1 MRYVAVLV
9 IALTTLAG
17 AARADLAAGFDAYR
31 RGDFATALAELRPL
45 AEAGAPEAQQLLGEM
60 YLHGNG
66 VPADFT
72 TAAEWLRKA
81 ARTGHSQAQLALAGL
96 YANGLGVPQDTGLA
110 YFWMIYAVVGAD
122 GPVRDQAMGSLGH
135 VASQLTAMQKA
146 QIARR
151 AIAAWGR

>member
-1 MRYVAVLV
+1 MRHAAVLV

-31 RGDFATALAELRPL
+31 RGDFATALVELRPL
-45 AEAGAPEAQQLLGEM
+45 AEAGAPEAQHLLGEM
-60 YLHGNG
+60 YLHGSG

-72 TAAEWLRKA
+72 AAAEWLRKA
-81 ARTGHSQAQLALAGL
+81 ARTGHRQAQIALAGL
-96 YANGLGVPQDTGLA
+96 YANGLGVPQDTSLA

-135 VASQLTAMQKA
+135 VAGQLTAMQKA